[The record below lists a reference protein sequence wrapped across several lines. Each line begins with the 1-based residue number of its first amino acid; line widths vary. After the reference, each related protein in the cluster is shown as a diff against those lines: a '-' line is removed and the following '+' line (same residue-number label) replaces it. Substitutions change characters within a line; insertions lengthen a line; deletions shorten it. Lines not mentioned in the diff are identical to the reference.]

1 MGENGQSKRMH
12 KSASPSPSTKS
23 AILVEK
29 VAEARLPTEIG
40 EFRVMGFR
48 VAPSGQEYVVLTK
61 GRIAEASACLVRI
74 HSQCLTGDVF
84 HSIKCDCGWQ
94 LRRSMQLIEEEGCGI
109 IIYHPQEGRGIGLLN
124 KIRAYE
130 LQDKGRDTVEA
141 NLELGF
147 GADERSYEECA
158 AILKWLGVDRIR
170 LLSNN
175 PEKIASLRNA
185 GVNIVERVPLEVQP
199 SAETLPYLRV
209 KKEKLGHFLSIIGND
224 HPPNPDVGAPRET
237 TAPRR

>member
-1 MGENGQSKRMH
+1 MGENGRLKRKQNKTSPRH
-12 KSASPSPSTKS
+12 SAK
-23 AILVEK
+23 ADMIVEK

-40 EFRVMGFR
+40 EFRVVGFR

-61 GRIAEASACLVRI
+61 GNIREASACLVRI

-94 LRRSMQLIEEEGCGI
+94 LRRAMQLIEQEGRGVL
-109 IIYHPQEGRGIGLLN
+109 IYHPQEGRGIGLLN

-130 LQDKGRDTVEA
+130 LQDRGLDTVEA

-147 GADERSYEECA
+147 EADERSYEECA

-175 PEKIASLRNA
+175 PAKIASLRTA
-185 GVNIVERVPLEVQP
+185 GVNIVERVPLEGQP
-199 SAETLPYLRV
+199 AAETLPYLRV
-209 KKEKLGHFLSIIGND
+209 KKEKLGHFLSIIGSD
-224 HPPNPDVGAPRET
+224 RSSSRTQA
-237 TAPRR
+237 

>member
-1 MGENGQSKRMH
+1 MGENGRPKRMQNKTSPRH
-12 KSASPSPSTKS
+12 SAK
-23 AILVEK
+23 ADMIVEK

-40 EFRVMGFR
+40 EFRVIGFR

-61 GRIAEASACLVRI
+61 GNIREASACLVRI

-84 HSIKCDCGWQ
+84 RSIKCDCGWQ
-94 LRRSMQLIEEEGCGI
+94 LRRAMQLIEQEGRGVL
-109 IIYHPQEGRGIGLLN
+109 IYHPQEGRGIGLLN

-130 LQDKGRDTVEA
+130 LQDQGRDTVEA

-147 GADERSYEECA
+147 EADERSYEECA

-175 PEKIASLRNA
+175 PAKIASLRTA
-185 GVNIVERVPLEVQP
+185 GVNIIERVPLEVQP
-199 SAETLPYLRV
+199 AAETLPYLRV
-209 KKEKLGHFLSIIGND
+209 KKEKLGHFLSIIGGD
-224 HPPNPDVGAPRET
+224 HPSTRT
-237 TAPRR
+237 

>member
-1 MGENGQSKRMH
+1 MGENGRSKKMQSGAPPSH
-12 KSASPSPSTKS
+12 SAK
-23 AILVEK
+23 ALRVEK

-61 GRIAEASACLVRI
+61 GRITDASACLVRI

-130 LQDKGRDTVEA
+130 LQDKGLDTVEA

-175 PEKIASLRNA
+175 PAKIASLRNA

-199 SAETLPYLRV
+199 SVETLPYLRV
-209 KKEKLGHFLSIIGND
+209 KKEKLGHFLSIIGGD
-224 HPPNPDVGAPRET
+224 HPSTRTEAQPGET
-237 TAPRR
+237 MTPRR